1 MTIFRRRLLA
11 AAGISLASQLPML
24 AHVQNCPDHP
34 IRLAVGYA
42 RRELRPTFLRACL
55 PCAFRS
61 N

>member
-42 RRELRPTFLRACL
+42 P
-55 PCAFRS
+55 
-61 N
+61 